1 MNGRDLRFVS
11 EFHPGPVERA
21 APLQSGSVNAPDLP
35 KTSDLRRAPFR
46 LGDLEIRPDSGEV
59 RGPRGN
65 VRLRPLLVDILVRLA
80 AEPGAVVRRET
91 LLEEAWSRRM
101 VNDEVLSRAIAELR
115 TALGDDARAARYIE
129 TLPKIGYRL
138 VAPVTPAEPPAA
150 AMPLPPVPAR
160 PAPSSQPILVA
171 AAAFAIAG
179 VIAAA
184 FVALRSAAERDR
196 LGPALAAARVFTS
209 DPALEIGP
217 RFSPDGRH
225 IAFAMGAGAESR
237 IVVQRID
244 DSSRRLVGTGRDLL
258 MSPVFF
264 PDGERLALWRRVAGE
279 CAIVEHDLRTGQER
293 RLLDCALNPR
303 VRFDLSPD
311 GKRIV
316 FAGQKHPQTPAGLWL
331 ADVDGARAPQELTAP
346 EAGMGEDA
354 FPRFSP
360 DGRRIAFFRGNESHR
375 QPWMLDLAGRGARRL
390 GQIDGLSY
398 GMAWLGPKGPLIAAA
413 DWFGFRA
420 LNVIDVESGE
430 ARLLGARGARFPD
443 VGPTGEIAWEHAQY
457 ASNLWLL
464 APGVQPRELWRT
476 TRYTSQPEFS
486 PDGRSVTFASNRDG
500 TDAIYVAPI
509 EGSPRRIAF
518 GDAYRY
524 MRPHWSADGRSI
536 HAVRVT
542 LGATGR
548 SVQEA
553 VRIPADGAAAE
564 VLALQGTIGDVRE
577 TADGRWLLWSL
588 QSNNALQLW
597 RAPRDKLAA
606 SERLALPPMTQYHVN
621 AEWLVFAQ
629 PQLKR
634 LTACRLD
641 TLACAP
647 TQVELGDGDLYH
659 WAVGPRSLYVRTRA
673 AGNVLVARYDLAT
686 GRQVGT
692 LDAAPTGA
700 GVSLA
705 VDPDE
710 RLLLVTREEGPAVD
724 LMLAR

>member
-1 MNGRDLRFVS
+1 VNEPLLPTAS
-11 EFHPGPVERA
+11 ER
-21 APLQSGSVNAPDLP
+21 
-35 KTSDLRRAPFR
+35 RRAPFR

-59 RGPRGN
+59 RGPRGDL
-65 VRLRPLLVDILVRLA
+65 RLRPLLVEILLRLA

-91 LLEEAWSRRM
+91 LLQEAWPRRM

-138 VAPVTPAEPPAA
+138 VAQV
-150 AMPLPPVPAR
+150 R
-160 PAPSSQPILVA
+160 PIELEGSSQEPEGSSQAPGARRQETRGPGWLLAPGYWLLPTLAITVVLA
-171 AAAFAIAG
+171 ASFL
-179 VIAAA
+179 
-184 FVALRSAAERDR
+184 ALRSATERDR
-196 LGPALAAARVFTS
+196 LGPALAAARIFTS
-209 DPALEIGP
+209 DPGLEIGP

-225 IAFAMGAGAESR
+225 IAFAMGAGAQSR

-258 MSPVFF
+258 LSPVFF
-264 PDGERLALWRRVAGE
+264 PDGERIAMWRRAAGE
-279 CAIVEHDLRTGQER
+279 CAIVEHDLRTGRER
-293 RLLDCALNPR
+293 RLLDCTLGPR
-303 VRFDLSPD
+303 ARFDLSPD

-316 FAGQKHPQTPAGLWL
+316 FAGQRHAQTPAGLWI
-331 ADVDGARAPQELTAP
+331 ADVDRGGEPQALTSP
-346 EAGMGEDA
+346 EPGMGEDA

-375 QPWMLDLAGRGARRL
+375 QPWMLEVAGRSARRL
-390 GQIDGLSY
+390 GEIEGLSY
-398 GMAWLGPKGPLIAAA
+398 GMAWLGPRGPLVVAA

-420 LNVIDVESGE
+420 LNVIDADSGE

-443 VGPTGEIAWEHAQY
+443 VGPAGAMVWEHAQY

-464 APGVQPRELWRT
+464 APGMEARELWRT

-486 PDGRSVTFASNRDG
+486 PDGRSVAFASNRDG
-500 TDAIYVAPI
+500 TDAIYVAPLD
-509 EGSPRRIAF
+509 GSPRRIAF

-524 MRPHWSADGRSI
+524 MRPHWSADGSAI

-542 LGATGR
+542 LGPAGR
-548 SVQEA
+548 AKQEA
-553 VRIPADGAAAE
+553 VRIRADGRSAE
-564 VLALQGTIGDVRE
+564 VIGLQGTIGDVRE
-577 TADGRWLLWSL
+577 TADGRWLIWSV
-588 QSNNALQLW
+588 QAGNALQLW
-597 RAPRDKLAA
+597 RAPRDKLTA
-606 SERLALPPMTQYHVN
+606 SERLALPSMSQYHVN
-621 AEWLVFAQ
+621 AGWLVFAQ
-629 PQLKR
+629 PHIR
-634 LTACRLD
+634 TLTACRLD

-647 TQVELGDGDLYH
+647 LPVELGEGDLYH
-659 WAVGPRSLYVRTRA
+659 WTLGPRSLYVRTQVPGR
-673 AGNVLVARYDLAT
+673 VLVARYDLAT

-710 RLLLVTREEGPAVD
+710 RLLLVTREEGPAID

>member
-1 MNGRDLRFVS
+1 MNDRS
-11 EFHPGPVERA
+11 
-21 APLQSGSVNAPDLP
+21 LP
-35 KTSDLRRAPFR
+35 KTSDRRRPAFR
-46 LGDLEIRPDSGEV
+46 LGDLEVRPDSGEV
-59 RGPRGN
+59 HGPRGT
-65 VRLRPLLVDILVRLA
+65 VRLRPLLVEILLRLA

-91 LLEEAWSRRM
+91 LLEEVWPRRM

-138 VAPVTPAEPPAA
+138 VATVAGVEQEAVSQAPVAGTQESPRPVRRLVPAA
-150 AMPLPPVPAR
+150 WLLP
-160 PAPSSQPILVA
+160 
-171 AAAFAIAG
+171 AIAIVG

-184 FVALRSAAERDR
+184 FVMLRTAADRDH
-196 LGPALAAARVFTS
+196 LGPTLAAARVFTS

-225 IAFAMGAGAESR
+225 IAFALGAGSETR

-244 DSSRRLVGTGRDLL
+244 DSSRRLVGTGRELL
-258 MSPVFF
+258 LSPVFF
-264 PDGERLALWRRVAGE
+264 PDGERLAIWRRVAGE
-279 CAIVEHDLRTGQER
+279 CAIVEHDLRTGRER
-293 RLLDCALNPR
+293 RLIDCTLSPR
-303 VRFDLSPD
+303 ARFDLSPD

-316 FAGQKHPQTPAGLWL
+316 FAGQLHPQTPTGLWL
-331 ADVDGARAPQELTAP
+331 ADVDAGGAPRALTSP
-346 EAGMGEDA
+346 EAGNGEDA

-375 QPWMLDLAGRGARRL
+375 QPWVVDLASRGARRL

-420 LNVIDVESGE
+420 LNVIDTESGE

-443 VGPTGEIAWEHAQY
+443 VGPGGAIAWEHAQY
-457 ASNLWLL
+457 TSNLWLL
-464 APGVQPRELWRT
+464 APGAEPRELWPT

-500 TDAIYVAPI
+500 TDAIYVAPLD
-509 EGSPRRIAF
+509 GAPRRIAF

-524 MRPHWSADGRSI
+524 MRPHWSADGRSV

-542 LGATGR
+542 LGPAGR
-548 SVQEA
+548 AIQEA
-553 VRIPADGAAAE
+553 VRISTDGAGAE
-564 VLALQGTIGDVRE
+564 VLALQGIVGDVRE
-577 TADGRWLLWSL
+577 SADGRWLVWSL
-588 QSNNALQLW
+588 HSAHALQLW
-597 RAPRDKLAA
+597 RAPRDDHSA
-606 SERLALPPMTQYHVN
+606 SERLALPPVTHYHVN
-621 AEWLVFAQ
+621 ADWLVFAQ
-629 PQLKR
+629 PQIKR

-641 TLACAP
+641 TLACSP
-647 TQVELGDGDLYH
+647 MEVQLGDGDLYQ
-659 WAVGPRSLYVRTRA
+659 WSLGSRSLFVRTLA
-673 AGNVLVARYDLAT
+673 AGRAVVARYDLAT

-692 LDAAPTGA
+692 VDAAPAATGT
-700 GVSLA
+700 SLA

-710 RLLLVTREEGPAVD
+710 RLLIVAREAGPTVD